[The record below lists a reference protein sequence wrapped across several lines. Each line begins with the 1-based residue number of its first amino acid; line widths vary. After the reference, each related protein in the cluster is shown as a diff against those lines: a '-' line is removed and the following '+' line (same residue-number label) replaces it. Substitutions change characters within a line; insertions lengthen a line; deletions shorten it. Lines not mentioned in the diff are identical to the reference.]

1 MEVFGIPILATE
13 KFKKSG
19 KMNHAASIMA
29 ALLDNDNDGCADDPN
44 VLRHLLQKQDS
55 FVYPGYKYRKS
66 VSLQNDMGTPKFPVV
81 GEKIGY
87 NNEQGSDL
95 KDVQPKFSGTNAK
108 GNATHALY
116 DATIEEWLH
125 FITSH
130 GLALAYPKIFGP
142 KYSSNS
148 TLTNAMDIA
157 RYVTCILLRHDIG
170 INLLYMFHKY
180 FTKC

>member
-44 VLRHLLQKQDS
+44 VLRHLLKKQNS
-55 FVYPGYKYRKS
+55 FIYPGFKWRKS
-66 VSLQNDMGTPKFPVV
+66 VTLQNEIGQPKFPAV
-81 GEKIGY
+81 GEKIGF
-87 NNEQGSDL
+87 NSLQGSDL
-95 KDVQPKFSGTNAK
+95 MDVQPKFSGTNAK
-108 GNATHALY
+108 GNATTSIY

-125 FITSH
+125 FITDH
-130 GLALAYPKIFGP
+130 GLAKAYPKIFGT

-157 RYVTCILLRHDIG
+157 RYVTCICQG
-170 INLLYMFHKY
+170 ILMV
-180 FTKC
+180 